1 MIMHSQMVWSNMHS
15 RVAYILISL
24 ISLVFTE
31 LLALDVLGI

>member
-1 MIMHSQMVWSNMHS
+1 MIMHSQMAWSNMHS
-15 RVAYILISL
+15 RVVYILISL

>member
-15 RVAYILISL
+15 LVVNILISL